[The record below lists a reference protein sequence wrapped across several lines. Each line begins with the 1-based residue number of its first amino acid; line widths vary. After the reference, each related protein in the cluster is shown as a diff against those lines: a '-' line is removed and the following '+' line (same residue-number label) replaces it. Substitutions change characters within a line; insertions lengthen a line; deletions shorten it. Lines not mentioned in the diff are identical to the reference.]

1 MAMTEA
7 MATRFFSPPESEYGG
22 RSRSF
27 SMRRCSATSCTR
39 RRTSSSGR
47 PSCSGPKASS
57 SRTLAQNSCTSAS
70 WKTKPTRER
79 KSRRNDGVL
88 ERVLRERRAEGED
101 LSLRREDEAVEH
113 LEQRGLAGAVGADDG
128 DVLAGLDREVDPR
141 ERRPAGA
148 VRVADRAQDEVRR
161 RHSLTIRSAA
171 SATAHSATLAVS
183 HSQSPGP
190 IRSRR
195 SDGIA
200 PV

>member
-1 MAMTEA
+1 MSGAPKA
-7 MATRFFSPPESEYGG
+7 RSSPSVGK
-22 RSRSF
+22 
-27 SMRRCSATSCTR
+27 T
-39 RRTSSSGR
+39 R
-47 PSCSGPKASS
+47 PSSILSS
-57 SRTLAQNSCTSAS
+57 VDLPEPLA
-70 WKTKPTRER
+70 PTTATCWPDSTVR
-79 KSRRNDGVL
+79 SIPD
-88 ERVLRERRAEGED
+88 
-101 LSLRREDEAVEH
+101 
-113 LEQRGLAGAVGADDG
+113 
-128 DVLAGLDREVDPR
+128 

-161 RHSLTIRSAA
+161 RHGLTIRSAA